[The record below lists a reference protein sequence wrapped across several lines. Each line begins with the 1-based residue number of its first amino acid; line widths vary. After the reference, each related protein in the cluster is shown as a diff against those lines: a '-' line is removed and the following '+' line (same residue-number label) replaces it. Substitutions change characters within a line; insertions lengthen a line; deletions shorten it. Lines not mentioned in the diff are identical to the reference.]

1 MTLIAANQTPV
12 QLSDPARLLVAITF
26 DTAPSGGH
34 ILRGFRN
41 SKSSAVNVAVT
52 LLNDAAVTIANVQA
66 GQTIDVLCKFIN
78 TANTTALN
86 TELLG
91 II

>member
-1 MTLIAANQTPV
+1 MTIIQANQTPV
-12 QLSDPARLLVAITF
+12 QLSDPARSLVAITF

-41 SKSSAVNVAVT
+41 GKSSAVNVAVT
-52 LLNDAAVTIANVQA
+52 LLDGTAVTIANVQA
-66 GQTIDVLCKFIN
+66 GQTVDVLCKYIN
-78 TANTTALN
+78 TTNTTALN